1 MLRNVF
7 FSFHYKPDNWRASQ
21 VRNMGVIEGNAPVRD
36 NDWEVIVRGGD
47 AAIRKW
53 INSQMHG
60 RSCIVVLIGNR
71 TAKRKWINYEIEKA
85 WNDGKGLVG
94 IYIHH
99 LKNRAGGQALK
110 GKNPF
115 DYFAIDGR
123 KLSSVVKAYEPPYK
137 RSRNVY
143 HHIEENIEN
152 WVEEAIRIRN

>member
-1 MLRNVF
+1 MSRRVF
-7 FSFHYKPDNWRASQ
+7 FSFHYQPDNWRASQ
-21 VRNMGVIEGNAPVRD
+21 VRNMGVVEGNVPVRD
-36 NDWEVIVRGGD
+36 NDWEVIAKGGD

-71 TAKRKWINYEIEKA
+71 TAERKWIRYEIEKA

-99 LKNRAGGQALK
+99 LKNRASRQALK

-115 DYFAIDGR
+115 DYFAINGR
-123 KLSSVVKAYEPPYK
+123 KLSSVVKAYDPPYK

-143 HHIEENIEN
+143 RHIDENIEN